1 MSGVLDATHP
11 FDRRSRD
18 QLERPSS
25 RKWSLHPGTIGA
37 WVAEMDF
44 GTAPVVTEALHRA
57 IQDETLGYLSPAT
70 AAAME
75 PPPPAGCG
83 ASTAGTST
91 PSACT
96 R

>member
-1 MSGVLDATHP
+1 MSGTMMMSGVLDATHP
-11 FDRRSRD
+11 FDRRSRE

-57 IQDETLGYLSPAT
+57 IDDETLGYLSPAT
-70 AAAME
+70 AGEMGAA
-75 PPPPAGCG
+75 
-83 ASTAGTST
+83 TAAWMGHEYG
-91 PSACT
+91 
-96 R
+96 